1 MEAFSRSITKKG
13 EWVVFLCRVM
23 CCLYFFYFVLFDRV
37 SRSFPLT
44 LFTQKV
50 FQTSTK
56 TSQLCI
62 LAYSL
67 VDVLKKMLSEEIISL
82 HTFSERLG
90 ELFHLYFEDCQEW
103 LQNVWKDSIIY
114 IVNIQKILK
123 CRTRIELIPEVTAR
137 EEN

>member
-1 MEAFSRSITKKG
+1 
-13 EWVVFLCRVM
+13 
-23 CCLYFFYFVLFDRV
+23 
-37 SRSFPLT
+37 
-44 LFTQKV
+44 
-50 FQTSTK
+50 
-56 TSQLCI
+56 
-62 LAYSL
+62 
-67 VDVLKKMLSEEIISL
+67 MLSEEIISL
-82 HTFSERLG
+82 HTFSERLE

>member
-1 MEAFSRSITKKG
+1 
-13 EWVVFLCRVM
+13 M

-44 LFTQKV
+44 LITEKV

-90 ELFHLYFEDCQEW
+90 ELFHLYFEDCQE
-103 LQNVWKDSIIY
+103 
-114 IVNIQKILK
+114 
-123 CRTRIELIPEVTAR
+123 
-137 EEN
+137 